1 MITEIIT
8 TGTELLLGEITNE
21 NSQWLA
27 RFLNEHGYTVAYMT
41 TVGDNPERMKEAF
54 CYALRRADIV
64 ITSGGLGST
73 QGDITKKAGA
83 EALGLPFHLVHAES
97 ERLRRYYE
105 ERERPYTKAGERQA
119 WFAEGA
125 DLLTNEAGS
134 ASGSAIEKEGK
145 ILIHLPGPPYEM
157 KMMASRHMMPW
168 LEAHTGKQGVIRSL
182 VLSVEGKGETEIEE
196 TLMDL
201 VRAQSNPTIAF
212 YARPGYVAVRLT
224 AKAADGEEA
233 MRLIA
238 PMAEEI
244 EKRLPVSRY
253 NLEESARGDLI
264 ALLQD
269 HHLTFSA
276 AESCTGGLIGKLMT
290 DLPGSLDYFK
300 GSAVTYWNSAK
311 EKVLSVKADTLAAHT
326 AVSAETAEEM
336 AEGSR
341 RLYGADLSVST
352 TGYAGPGRGER
363 GEPAGLVYIGIAGPA
378 GTEVHQER
386 FMGSRKSVRYGAAE
400 KALFYAAEYIRRH
413 GGKGKQ
419 EV

>member
-41 TVGDNPERMKEAF
+41 TVGDNPARMKETF
-54 CYALRRADIV
+54 CHALRRADLV

-83 EALGLPFHLVHAES
+83 EALGLPFTLRPAES
-97 ERLRRYYE
+97 DRLRRYYE

-125 DLLTNEAGS
+125 DLLPNEAGS

-182 VLSVEGKGETEIEE
+182 VLSVEGKGETDIEE
-196 TLMDL
+196 ALMDL
-201 VRAQSNPTIAF
+201 VKAQSNPTIAF

-233 MRLIA
+233 MGLIA
-238 PMAEEI
+238 PLAEEI

-269 HHLTFSA
+269 QHLTFSA

-290 DLPGSLDYFK
+290 DLPGSSDYFK

-311 EKVLSVKADTLAAHT
+311 EKILSVKAETLSAYT
-326 AVSAETAEEM
+326 AVSAETAAEM

-341 RLYGADLSVST
+341 RLYGTDLAVST

-363 GEPAGLVYIGIAGPA
+363 GEPAGLVYIGIAGSA
-378 GTEVHQER
+378 GTEVHKER

-413 GGKGKQ
+413 GGKEKQ